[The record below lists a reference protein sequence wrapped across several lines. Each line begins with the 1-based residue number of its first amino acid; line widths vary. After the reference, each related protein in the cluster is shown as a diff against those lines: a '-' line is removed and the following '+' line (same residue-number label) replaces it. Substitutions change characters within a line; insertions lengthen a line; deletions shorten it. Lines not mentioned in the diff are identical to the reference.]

1 MNGQDFP
8 LKTNLEMVRTLS
20 SLKGRNSLESVELC
34 DSNKW
39 RVKKIH
45 EIVNG
50 AIQVCHLSSLC
61 PDYCQTGIN
70 DRHPSNY
77 DLFNCFRPQKR
88 TRGRLHS
95 TCPFG
100 QAVPILWSAKA
111 TSAFARLVKWQDQ
124 EGPPDSYGAVYP
136 ECHGTHVRAVCV
148 YGVENLQWMLQ
159 QHHLFAN
166 KFDTDSDSLA
176 IYCLEKYLRQKAL
189 DEKVY

>member
-39 RVKKIH
+39 KVKKIH

-100 QAVPILWSAKA
+100 QEVSILWSAEA
-111 TSAFARLVKWQDQ
+111 TSAFARLVKWPRPRWPTGFTWGGLPWVSWYPC
-124 EGPPDSYGAVYP
+124 EGSLCVWCRRSTVDASTAPPF
-136 ECHGTHVRAVCV
+136 C
-148 YGVENLQWMLQ
+148 Q
-159 QHHLFAN
+159 
-166 KFDTDSDSLA
+166 
-176 IYCLEKYLRQKAL
+176 
-189 DEKVY
+189 